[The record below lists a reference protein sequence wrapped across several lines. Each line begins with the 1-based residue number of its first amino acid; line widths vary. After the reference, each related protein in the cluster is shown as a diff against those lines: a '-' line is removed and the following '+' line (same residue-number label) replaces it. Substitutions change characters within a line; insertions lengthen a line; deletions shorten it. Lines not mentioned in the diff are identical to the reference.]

1 MNWDELVEQFYSRK
15 KNMEF
20 LNSVL
25 FKKLKVMKSEKE
37 GLALE
42 VEALSEKKSELETS
56 IDTLDSKFGYLKDSA
71 SKKLGFSQMSDINV
85 SPGRDTIDEFVE
97 IEKKHK
103 EDLT

>member
-1 MNWDELVEQFYSRK
+1 
-15 KNMEF
+15 MEF

-56 IDTLDSKFGYLKDSA
+56 IDTRKIVFCEEELVA
-71 SKKLGFSQMSDINV
+71 TV
-85 SPGRDTIDEFVE
+85 
-97 IEKKHK
+97 
-103 EDLT
+103 